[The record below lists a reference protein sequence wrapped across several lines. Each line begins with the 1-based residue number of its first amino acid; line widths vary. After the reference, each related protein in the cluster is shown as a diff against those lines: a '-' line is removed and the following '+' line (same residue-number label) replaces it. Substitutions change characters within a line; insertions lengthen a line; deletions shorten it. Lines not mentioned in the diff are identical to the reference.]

1 MNVSRKNDGFHAK
14 IMLRTGLFNIYFV
27 YYIHLILV
35 GNPAN
40 MSLVADSCS
49 SELRLL
55 FGMHV
60 HFPFI
65 LISSIFQNIP
75 KDDRHELIKCKE
87 YLKEAEARREE
98 LDLRI
103 DANRAALFVLRKKGE
118 KNVDRCIASLD
129 MFRTCAAAFQSA
141 KCRCQC

>member
-1 MNVSRKNDGFHAK
+1 
-14 IMLRTGLFNIYFV
+14 
-27 YYIHLILV
+27 
-35 GNPAN
+35 
-40 MSLVADSCS
+40 
-49 SELRLL
+49 
-55 FGMHV
+55 MHV
-60 HFPFI
+60 HFSFV

-118 KNVDRCIASLD
+118 KNVDRCVASLAL
-129 MFRTCAAAFQSA
+129 FKTCAAAFQSV
-141 KCRCQC
+141 KCCCHCCHCCQC